1 MDIVVVIMEVDL
13 WEVDVEVEMMVEIK
27 GKGENVVD
35 LMEDPMVDL

>member
-27 GKGENVVD
+27 GKE
-35 LMEDPMVDL
+35 EKMVD